1 MSDTT
6 DPRKVIDSALCD
18 YYGDDRR
25 ILTDEGRPAGALWG
39 MAAFHIM
46 DALEAAGFRL
56 VPTDL
61 VDNARDVCGS
71 ASDEDWTI
79 VRKTSFD
86 ALASSFAALDGD
98 DPLNVFAGKP

>member
-1 MSDTT
+1 MGDTT
-6 DPRKVIDSALCD
+6 ARAAIQAAIDHRRHYGLNSEDSD
-18 YYGDDRR
+18 YVLER
-25 ILTDEGRPAGALWG
+25 
-39 MAAFHIM
+39 
-46 DALEAAGFRL
+46 LEAAGFRV

-61 VDNARDVCGS
+61 VDNARDVCGP

>member
-6 DPRKVIDSALCD
+6 ARDVIGD
-18 YYGDDRR
+18 YLAGFVTGYTGDDRIPVTNSDKR
-25 ILTDEGRPAGALWG
+25 AGQDVIA
-39 MAAFHIM
+39 
-46 DALEAAGFRL
+46 ALEAAGFRV

-61 VDNARDVCGS
+61 VDNARDVCGP